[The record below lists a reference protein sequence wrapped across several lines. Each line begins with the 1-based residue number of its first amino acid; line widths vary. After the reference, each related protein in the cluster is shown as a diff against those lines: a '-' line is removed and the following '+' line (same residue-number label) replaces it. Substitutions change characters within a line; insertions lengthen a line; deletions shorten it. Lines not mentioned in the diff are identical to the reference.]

1 MKLNNTEISQNIKN
15 KNITINSIEGA
26 EQALKLIKSID
37 DKTFY
42 NNLVNRGFN
51 LDFNNY
57 KKIKVKTIRNLE
69 ALNEIDLEKK
79 FIIKKNYFETID
91 SNFLDKEVK
100 LVFLDHRSNL
110 EICDFKLQDCKKIK
124 VKSDNIELKKS
135 LLGQNFSK
143 LKEKNIYSFS
153 ENNHY
158 LFCLQQKIIAILKR
172 LAI

>member
-79 FIIKKNYFETID
+79 FIIKKNYFETI
-91 SNFLDKEVK
+91 
-100 LVFLDHRSNL
+100 
-110 EICDFKLQDCKKIK
+110 
-124 VKSDNIELKKS
+124 ELKFFRQRGKACIFRS
-135 LLGQNFSK
+135 
-143 LKEKNIYSFS
+143 
-153 ENNHY
+153 
-158 LFCLQQKIIAILKR
+158 
-172 LAI
+172 